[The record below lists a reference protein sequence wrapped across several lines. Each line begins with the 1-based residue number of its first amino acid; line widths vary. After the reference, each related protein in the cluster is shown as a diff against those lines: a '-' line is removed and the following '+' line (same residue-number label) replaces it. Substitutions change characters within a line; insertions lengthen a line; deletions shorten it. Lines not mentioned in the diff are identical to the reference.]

1 MVEIKVLDGQN
12 LFDIAIQNYGSLEQ
26 GLFKLLDDNNLT
38 LDSNIEANQSILIDD
53 SVTNSNK
60 KYFQK
65 ENIIINNIDFEDV
78 PAIVED
84 LSVTVVSI
92 GNELFAGDGY
102 ININVNGGTK
112 PYFTEWFNAD
122 NNLVS
127 TKQNLVAASAGTY
140 TVTVTDSAGI
150 VRQISNLFIAI
161 GDNAVYLVDS
171 FGNLIVDG
179 SGNPIRIG

>member
-1 MVEIKVLDGQN
+1 MKEIKVQDGQN
-12 LFDIAIQNYGSLEQ
+12 LFDIAIQNYGSLEA
-26 GLFKLLDDNNLT
+26 GLFKLLDDNGLT
-38 LDSNIEANQSILIDD
+38 LDSNIEANDSLLIDE

-65 ENIIINNIDFEDV
+65 ENITINNIDFEDV

-84 LSVTVVSI
+84 LSVTVISI

-102 ININVNGGTK
+102 INIDVAGGSK
-112 PYFTEWFNAD
+112 PYFIEWIGAD

-150 VRQISNLFIAI
+150 MRSVSDLFIAI
-161 GDNAVYLVDS
+161 GDNAIYLVDS